1 MCMSM
6 PAGASELGTKVG
18 EPEKINALAGQGL
31 TTQDPRFVA
40 NKSRKKRM
48 NLRVRKPA

>member
-1 MCMSM
+1 MNTGS
-6 PAGASELGTKVG
+6 ASSPSV
-18 EPEKINALAGQGL
+18 EPEKITALSGQGL

-48 NLRVRKPA
+48 NLRVRRPPSSTVA

>member
-1 MCMSM
+1 MCINSGGGGKSQDVE
-6 PAGASELGTKVG
+6 A
-18 EPEKINALAGQGL
+18 EKMEALSGQGL

-48 NLRVRKPA
+48 NLRIRKPTV

>member
-1 MCMSM
+1 MCMPMGSSGGGSN
-6 PAGASELGTKVG
+6 P
-18 EPEKINALAGQGL
+18 EPEKVTALSGQGL

-48 NLRVRKPA
+48 NLRVRRPTT

>member
-1 MCMSM
+1 MCMPMGSS
-6 PAGASELGTKVG
+6 GGGSDDV
-18 EPEKINALAGQGL
+18 EPENITALSGQGL

-48 NLRVRKPA
+48 NLRVRRPTT

>member
-1 MCMSM
+1 MCMNSGSS
-6 PAGASELGTKVG
+6 PKDV
-18 EPEKINALAGQGL
+18 EPEKMEALAGQGL

-48 NLRVRKPA
+48 NLRIRKAKA

>member
-1 MCMSM
+1 MCINS
-6 PAGASELGTKVG
+6 GGGGSSRNVD
-18 EPEKINALAGQGL
+18 PEKMEALAGQGL

-48 NLRVRKPA
+48 NLRIRKPS

>member
-1 MCMSM
+1 
-6 PAGASELGTKVG
+6 V
-18 EPEKINALAGQGL
+18 EPEKITALSGQGL

-48 NLRVRKPA
+48 NLRVRRPPSSTVA